1 MRTKALA
8 TDELAAAESFSKSS
22 QARSEHCSLLLTDQQ
37 ARINFL
43 QLDASLTLHPHA
55 FGISIGIWEKYNKIH
70 YYYIMMLIQSGDKTA
85 KFKLPLT

>member
-1 MRTKALA
+1 MNWQQLSLSLKAAKLEVS
-8 TDELAAAESFSKSS
+8 T
-22 QARSEHCSLLLTDQQ
+22 ARSDQQ
-37 ARINFL
+37 AVATWARINFL